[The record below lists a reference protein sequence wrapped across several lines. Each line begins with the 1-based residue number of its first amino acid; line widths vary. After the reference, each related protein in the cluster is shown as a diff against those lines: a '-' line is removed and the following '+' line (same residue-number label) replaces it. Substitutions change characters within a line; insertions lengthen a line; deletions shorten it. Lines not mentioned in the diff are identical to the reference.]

1 MIFKVKS
8 KIIFNGTVY
17 ERGDLIDLPEGS
29 DTRDLFLNKLER
41 VSSLVDVVEDADE
54 DYVLEGTDDEIVE
67 DVEPVEDDEPVNVV
81 EIQANF
87 TKPKPKKAKKK

>member
-29 DTRDLFLNKLER
+29 DTRDLFLNKLE
-41 VSSLVDVVEDADE
+41 
-54 DYVLEGTDDEIVE
+54 
-67 DVEPVEDDEPVNVV
+67 PVEDDKPVEVV

-87 TKPKPKKAKKK
+87 TQQKPKKAKKK

>member
-29 DTRDLFLNKLER
+29 DTRDLFLNKLE
-41 VSSLVDVVEDADE
+41 
-54 DYVLEGTDDEIVE
+54 
-67 DVEPVEDDEPVNVV
+67 PVEDDKPVEVV

-87 TKPKPKKAKKK
+87 TQHKSKKAKKK